1 MNKELLIEYEVFDDG
16 ISALSVVD
24 REKDEV
30 LNMFNGDDAKEIYRM
45 LTEKGIEKW
54 QSKNP

>member
-24 REKDEV
+24 SEKDEV

-45 LTEKGIEKW
+45 LTEKGIEK
-54 QSKNP
+54 

>member
-54 QSKNP
+54 